1 MYYDVLVVGAGV
13 IGCATAM
20 ELTRYQ
26 ARVGVLEAEED
37 VCCGTSKANSAIV
50 HAGFDAMPGTLMARF
65 NVEGSVAMP
74 ALCRRLDIPY
84 DRCGALVLCF
94 AEADRPRLEDLRER
108 GRKNGVA
115 GLRIVEAAELREMEP
130 NVSPEAVAALYAPTS
145 AIVCPFELTAA
156 MAENAAKNGAE
167 FHFDTRVETVER
179 AGDLWRLTAADGAA
193 YEAPVVVNAAG
204 LYGAVLHNQ
213 VSAEKLTIT
222 PRKGEYCLL
231 DKKVGKLT
239 SHTIFQLPTAM
250 GKGVLVTP
258 TVHGN
263 LLVGPTAVDV
273 PDPMSTNTTAQGLAD
288 VLSRG
293 RKSIPS
299 LPGNRV
305 ITSFAGLRAHIER
318 EEPDFVI
325 GEAAGAEGFLNAI
338 GLESPGLSAA
348 PAIGAFMAE
357 SAAYLIGAGQNRQYN
372 AGRDTVVRPNEMSF
386 EERQRLVAA
395 HPAYGNIICRC
406 ETVSEGEIVD
416 AIHRVPGARSL
427 DGVKRRTRA
436 GMGRCQAG
444 FCSPRVLE
452 ILSRE
457 LGIPQE
463 ELTKSGGKSR
473 PIVGR
478 TREGGQEA

>member
-13 IGCATAM
+13 IGCAAAM

-26 ARVGVLEAEED
+26 LRAAVLEAEED

-50 HAGFDAMPGTLMARF
+50 HAGFDAVPGTLMARF

-74 ALCRRLDIPY
+74 ALCRRLDVPY
-84 DRCGALVLCF
+84 KRCGALVLCF
-94 AEADRPRLEDLRER
+94 AEEDRPRLEELLER
-108 GRKNGVA
+108 GRKNGVS
-115 GLRIVEAAELREMEP
+115 GLRIVEAPQLRDLEP

-167 FHFDTRVETVER
+167 FFFDTRVETVER
-179 AGDLWRLTAADGAA
+179 AGDLWRLTAGNGAV
-193 YEAPVVVNAAG
+193 YEAPVVINAAG
-204 LYGAVLHNQ
+204 LFGAVLHNQ
-213 VSAEKLTIT
+213 VSPEKLTIT

-231 DKKVGKLT
+231 DKKVGDLT

-273 PDPMSTNTTAQGLAD
+273 PDPMSTNTTAEGLSD

-318 EEPDFVI
+318 PEPDFVI
-325 GEAAGAEGFLNAI
+325 GEAEGAPGFLNAI

-357 SAAYLIGAGQNRQYN
+357 SAAYLVSAPVNREYN
-372 AGRDTVVRPNEMSF
+372 AGRDAVVRPNEMSF
-386 EERQRLVAA
+386 EERQRLVAE

-416 AIHRVPGARSL
+416 AIRRVPGARSL

-457 LGIPQE
+457 LGVPQE
-463 ELTKSGGKSR
+463 QLTKSGGISR
-473 PIVGR
+473 PIVGT
-478 TREGGQEA
+478 TREGGNEE

>member
-13 IGCATAM
+13 IGCAAAM

-26 ARVGVLEAEED
+26 LRVGVLEAEED

-50 HAGFDAMPGTLMARF
+50 HAGFDAVPGSLMARF
-65 NVEGSVAMP
+65 NVEGSVAMSG
-74 ALCRRLDIPY
+74 LCRRLDVPY
-84 DRCGALVLCF
+84 RRCGALVLCF
-94 AEADRPRLEDLRER
+94 AEEDRPRLEDLLER
-108 GRKNGVA
+108 GKKNGVPS
-115 GLRIVEAAELREMEP
+115 LRILEREELRAMEP
-130 NVSPEAVAALYAPTS
+130 NVSEDAVAALYAPTS

-156 MAENAAKNGAE
+156 MAENAARNGAE
-167 FHFDTRVETVER
+167 FHFDTRVDTVER
-179 AGDLWRLTAADGAA
+179 DGEMWRLSAAGTV
-193 YEAPVVVNAAG
+193 YEAPVVINAAG

-213 VSAEKLTIT
+213 VSTEKLTIT

-231 DKKVGKLT
+231 DQKAGGLV

-263 LLVGPTAVDV
+263 VLVGPTAVDV
-273 PDPMSTNTTAQGLAD
+273 EDPAATNTTAAGLGD

-293 RKSIPS
+293 RKSVPS

-318 EEPDFVI
+318 EEQDFTI
-325 GEAAGAEGFLNAI
+325 GEAPGAPGFLNAI

-348 PAIGAFMAE
+348 PAIGAFLAE
-357 SAAYLIGAGQNRQYN
+357 SAAYLVSAPANRNYD
-372 AGRDTVVRPNEMSF
+372 AGRDPVRRPNEMSF
-386 EERQRLVAA
+386 EERQRLIAEN
-395 HPAYGNIICRC
+395 PAYGNIICRC

-416 AIHRVPGARSL
+416 AIRRVPGARSL

-457 LGIPQE
+457 LGVPQE
-463 ELTKSGGKSR
+463 ELTKSGGSSR
-473 PIVGR
+473 PILGR
-478 TREGGQEA
+478 TREGGREE